1 LIYNQ
6 DSGNGLGIKLE
17 DRFSSN
23 LLVPGILQRKWRD
36 ENRFNSFLFFRS
48 SENYYGVYINSWS
61 LIDKQTAL
69 VNRYH
74 NHAAGVRSVLQLS
87 NYVTVRPYA
96 GYQYSRN
103 KTFVDFGYDLGI
115 DGTINRLNLGDYR
128 TDLFLSTEYDL
139 FPERENSANQVNVSI
154 QKRFSNIAEDSLN
167 VSYLNTKQQYYS
179 STFGTIVD
187 VNLETKNLQNILN
200 YNVSS
205 QSLFQVNT
213 ILSDRKISDNTP
225 ANPNVRKVLRFENHF
240 GYRYFSSG
248 FLFHFGLNTYLET
261 LDNIDIRTDSEAL
274 QTGVTTDFSFF
285 FNQQDR
291 FDLQFNFIKFQYDT
305 PDMDRNHDDRDE
317 LRFVGLARYL
327 HYLSPLLSLEFAG
340 YINLFHKSYIFRQQS
355 ANNNWN
361 RIYRIE
367 SSVHYHYGNFRNSLR
382 TQVLANYTTYD
393 FDNLFEKTRSFIFR
407 RYSISDSLVV
417 PIIRKVY
424 GGVYVRLELEDRGN
438 FYKDIFAQNI
448 AESSQI
454 LYYDFFLRKEDIFDL
469 NLEVGFAVYQRKN
482 WRHVVVELDTRNLRR
497 VSPYLRLTYPIGRSL
512 QFSSQIAQ
520 NYLVDLGRQR
530 TEYTYGKLDLRYFF

>member
-6 DSGNGLGIKLE
+6 DSGNGPGIKLE

-36 ENRFNSFLFFRS
+36 ENRFDSFLFFRS
-48 SENYYGVYINSWS
+48 SENYYGVYLKSWS

-69 VNRYH
+69 LNRYH
-74 NHAAGVRSVLQLS
+74 NHAAGVKSVLQLS

-96 GYQYSRN
+96 GYQYSQN
-103 KTFVDFGYDLGI
+103 KTFVDWGYDLGI
-115 DGTINRLNLGDYR
+115 DGTFNH
-128 TDLFLSTEYDL
+128 L

-205 QSLFQVNT
+205 RSLFQVNT

-225 ANPNVRKVLRFENHF
+225 ANPNVRKVFRFENHF

-248 FLFHFGLNTYLET
+248 FLFHIGLNTYLET

-274 QTGVTTDFSFF
+274 QTGITTDFSFF

-291 FDLQFNFIKFQYDT
+291 FDLQFNFMKFQYDT

-327 HYLSPLLSLEFAG
+327 HYLSPILSLEFAG
-340 YINLFHKSYIFRQQS
+340 YVNLFHRTYIFRQQS

-367 SSVHYHYGNFRNSLR
+367 SSVHYKYGNFRNSLR
-382 TQVLANYTTYD
+382 TQVLANYTAYD
-393 FDNLFEKTRSFIFR
+393 FEHLFENTRSFIFR

-417 PIIRKVY
+417 PIITKVY
-424 GGVYVRLELEDRGN
+424 GGVYIRLELEDRGN
-438 FYKDIFAQNI
+438 FYKEIFAQNI
-448 AESSQI
+448 AESSQN
-454 LYYDFFLRKEDIFDL
+454 LYYDFFLRKEGLFSL
-469 NLEVGFAVYQRKN
+469 NLEIGFAVYQRKN
-482 WRHVVVELDTRNLRR
+482 WRHVAVELDTRNLRR
-497 VSPYLRLTYPIGRSL
+497 VSPYLRLTYPLGRKL

-520 NYLVDLGRQR
+520 NYLVDLGRQK
-530 TEYTYGKLDLRYFF
+530 TEYTYGRLDLRYLF